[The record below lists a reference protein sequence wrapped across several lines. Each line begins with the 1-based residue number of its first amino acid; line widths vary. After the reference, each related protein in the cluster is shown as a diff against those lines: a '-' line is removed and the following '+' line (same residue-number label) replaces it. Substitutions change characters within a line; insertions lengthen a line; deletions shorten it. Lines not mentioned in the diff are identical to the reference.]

1 MRKKMENFW
10 YYHKF
15 KVIVAI
21 FAIVFIILGWNFNDG
36 EVSDLEIGYVIEN
49 HNFILEGEK
58 FEEVKAEFESLI
70 HDVDGDGENKDV
82 LFTALMGQRIELEF
96 GIGISHIL
104 LLDKEILSV
113 FIDNPFFEPLDRYVE
128 KYNIDISDFPE
139 VHTVPYG
146 TTEPKVYALPVKEMP
161 LLLDIGLPE
170 DFYFTIRFPKEKEKG
185 DVMRVENAHIVLDYI
200 LDDGQKRK

>member
-70 HDVDGDGENKDV
+70 HDVDGDGENKEV
-82 LFTALMGQRIELEF
+82 LFTALIGQRIELEF
-96 GIGISHIL
+96 GIGILIFL
-104 LLDKEILSV
+104 LLDKEILL
-113 FIDNPFFEPLDRYVE
+113 FIDNPFLNHGPLCG
-128 KYNIDISDFPE
+128 KNIISTSA
-139 VHTVPYG
+139 V
-146 TTEPKVYALPVKEMP
+146 
-161 LLLDIGLPE
+161 
-170 DFYFTIRFPKEKEKG
+170 IRGE
-185 DVMRVENAHIVLDYI
+185 
-200 LDDGQKRK
+200 